1 MVENIFNAD
10 FLASMIRIAI
20 PLTLAGL
27 GGVFSE
33 KSGVINIGLEGMML
47 TGAFVAVA
55 ATNFSHNPWI
65 GILFAII
72 VGISLGLIHAI
83 VTVSFKAN
91 QIVSGVAINLFAS
104 GITVFLSWLWF
115 NETQIMALDRL
126 PFWGFAIPRAGE
138 GSSLIRSLIVIFAH
152 HSPMVYIAFIIVLL
166 SHIIIFKTPFGLR
179 LRSVGEYPHA
189 ADTLGINV
197 INMRYIAVMISGGL
211 AGMAGSFLSIEQ
223 AHFFVKE
230 MSGGRGFIA
239 LAAMIFGKW
248 TPFGTLGAALLFGV
262 GEALAIRLQGVFAIP
277 VQFINMVPY
286 LLAIFVLVG
295 AIGRASAPAA
305 DGIPYEKEIL

>member
-1 MVENIFNAD
+1 
-10 FLASMIRIAI
+10 
-20 PLTLAGL
+20 
-27 GGVFSE
+27 
-33 KSGVINIGLEGMML
+33 ML

-72 VGISLGLIHAI
+72 VGIFLGLIHAI

-115 NETQIMALDRL
+115 NETQIMALERL
-126 PFWGFAIPRAGE
+126 PIWGFAIPRTGD

-166 SHIIIFKTPFGLR
+166 SHIVIFKTPFGLR

-197 INMRYIAVMISGGL
+197 INMRYIAVMISGAMAGL
-211 AGMAGSFLSIEQ
+211 AGSFLSIEQ

-248 TPFGTLGAALLFGV
+248 TPFGILGAALLFGV

>member
-1 MVENIFNAD
+1 MMGNILNAD
-10 FLASMIRIAI
+10 FLASVIRIAI
-20 PLTLAGL
+20 PLALAGL

-55 ATNFSHNPWI
+55 ATNFSQNPWI

-72 VGISLGLIHAI
+72 VGILLGLIHAI

-115 NETQIMALDRL
+115 NETQIMALERL
-126 PFWGFAIPRAGE
+126 PIWGFAIPRAE
-138 GSSLIRSLIVIFAH
+138 KSSSLIRSLIVIFAH
-152 HSPMVYIAFIIVLL
+152 HSPMVYMAFIIVLL

-197 INMRYIAVMISGGL
+197 INMRYIAVMISGAL
-211 AGMAGSFLSIEQ
+211 AGLAGSFLSIEQ

-305 DGIPYEKEIL
+305 DGIPYEKEII

>member
-1 MVENIFNAD
+1 
-10 FLASMIRIAI
+10 
-20 PLTLAGL
+20 
-27 GGVFSE
+27 
-33 KSGVINIGLEGMML
+33 
-47 TGAFVAVA
+47 
-55 ATNFSHNPWI
+55 
-65 GILFAII
+65 
-72 VGISLGLIHAI
+72 
-83 VTVSFKAN
+83 
-91 QIVSGVAINLFAS
+91 
-104 GITVFLSWLWF
+104 
-115 NETQIMALDRL
+115 
-126 PFWGFAIPRAGE
+126 
-138 GSSLIRSLIVIFAH
+138 
-152 HSPMVYIAFIIVLL
+152 
-166 SHIIIFKTPFGLR
+166 
-179 LRSVGEYPHA
+179 
-189 ADTLGINV
+189 
-197 INMRYIAVMISGGL
+197 MRYIAVMISGGL

>member
-1 MVENIFNAD
+1 
-10 FLASMIRIAI
+10 
-20 PLTLAGL
+20 L

-72 VGISLGLIHAI
+72 VGIFLGLIHAI

-115 NETQIMALDRL
+115 NETQIMALERL
-126 PFWGFAIPRAGE
+126 PIWGFAIPKTGE
-138 GSSLIRSLIVIFAH
+138 SSSLIRSVIVIFAH

-197 INMRYIAVMISGGL
+197 INMRYIAVMISGAMAGL
-211 AGMAGSFLSIEQ
+211 AGSFLSIEQ

>member
-1 MVENIFNAD
+1 MGNILNAD
-10 FLASMIRIAI
+10 FLASVIRIAI

-115 NETQIMALDRL
+115 NETQIMALEGL
-126 PFWGFAIPRAGE
+126 PIWGFSIPRAGE
-138 GSSLIRSLIVIFAH
+138 TSSLIRSLIVIFAH
-152 HSPMVYIAFIIVLL
+152 HSPMVYIAFVIVLL

-197 INMRYIAVMISGGL
+197 INMRYIAVMISGALAGL
-211 AGMAGSFLSIEQ
+211 AGAFLSIEQ

-248 TPFGTLGAALLFGV
+248 TPLGTLGAALLFGV
-262 GEALAIRLQGVFAIP
+262 GEALAIRLQGVFALP

>member
-1 MVENIFNAD
+1 MGNILNAD
-10 FLASMIRIAI
+10 FLASVIRIAV

-72 VGISLGLIHAI
+72 VGMSLGLIHAI

-115 NETQIMALDRL
+115 NETQIMASERL
-126 PFWGFAIPRAGE
+126 PIWGFSIPRAGE
-138 GSSLIRSLIVIFAH
+138 TSSLIRSLIVIFAH

-197 INMRYIAVMISGGL
+197 LNMRYIVVMISGAL
-211 AGMAGSFLSIEQ
+211 AGLAGSFLSIEQ

-248 TPFGTLGAALLFGV
+248 TPLGTLGAALLFGV
-262 GEALAIRLQGVFAIP
+262 GEALAIRLQGIFAIP

>member
-1 MVENIFNAD
+1 MIENIINAD
-10 FLASMIRIAI
+10 FIASAIRISI
-20 PLTLAGL
+20 PLALAGL
-27 GGVFSE
+27 GAVFSE
-33 KSGVINIGLEGMML
+33 KSGVINIGLEGIMV
-47 TGAFVAVA
+47 TGAFAAVA
-55 ATNFSHNPWI
+55 ATNFSGSPWA

-72 VGISLGLIHAI
+72 VGIFLGFIHAV
-83 VTVSFKAN
+83 VTISFKAN

-115 NETQIMALDRL
+115 KETQIMAIERL
-126 PFWGFAIPRAGE
+126 PIWGLAIPQTEEA
-138 GSSLIRSLIVIFAH
+138 SSVVRSLIVIFLH
-152 HSPMVYIAFIIVLL
+152 HSPMVYLAVIIIIL

-179 LRSVGEYPHA
+179 LRSVGEYPQA
-189 ADTLGINV
+189 ADTLGVNV
-197 INMRYIAVMISGGL
+197 INMRYIAVMVSGAL
-211 AGMAGSFLSIEQ
+211 AGLAGSFLSLEQ

-248 TPFGTLGAALLFGV
+248 TPFGTAGAALLFGV
-262 GEALAIRLQGVFAIP
+262 GEALAIRLQGIFTIP

-286 LLAIFVLVG
+286 LLAIFVLVS

-305 DGIPYEKEIL
+305 DGIPYEKEIV

>member
-1 MVENIFNAD
+1 MIESIFNAD
-10 FLASMIRIAI
+10 FLASAIRIAI
-20 PLTLAGL
+20 PLMLAGL

-33 KSGVINIGLEGMML
+33 RSGVINIGLEGMML
-47 TGAFVAVA
+47 TSAFIAIA
-55 ATNFSHNPWI
+55 ATNFSNNPWI
-65 GILFAII
+65 GIICALM
-72 VGISLGLIHAI
+72 VGILLGLIHAI
-83 VTVSFKAN
+83 VTVTFKAN

-115 NETQIMALDRL
+115 QETQIMAVERL
-126 PFWGFAIPRAGE
+126 PIWGFAIPQSGE
-138 GSSLIRSLIVIFAH
+138 ASSLIRSLIVIFAH
-152 HSPMVYIAFIIVLL
+152 HSPMVYLAFIIIIL

-179 LRSVGEYPHA
+179 LRSVGEYPQA
-189 ADTLGINV
+189 ADTLGVNV
-197 INMRYIAVMISGGL
+197 INMRYIAVMVSGAL
-211 AGMAGSFLSIEQ
+211 AGLAGSFLSLEQ

-248 TPFGTLGAALLFGV
+248 TPLGTAGAALLFGV
-262 GEALAIRLQGVFAIP
+262 GEALAIRLQGIFTIP

-295 AIGRASAPAA
+295 AIGRASAPRA